1 MANANAVK
9 IRSTKKKANGK
20 PKYPKPS
27 GANLAHN
34 SAVNKATYWLNDGN
48 KIIQSQSYNNTHEVN
63 ADWIKW
69 ENEARERYKNN
80 PNNQRAI
87 KSNAVLLEEGLIIIG
102 TDVNAKE
109 KDIEK
114 IVKDFVAKFEKDNNT
129 KVRHWAYHNHEGHE
143 EDGKE
148 HINRHIHFIFDNVNN
163 NGVMV
168 RRNWKR
174 DYFKQM
180 QTDIFD
186 ISKKYIKN
194 IERAKESEYEEV
206 EIEDRIVK
214 VNTRKQI
221 HHRVFRQMKENE
233 QIEDLSQEKTILK
246 KENTSL
252 KSQNTKSK
260 NEKHK
265 LKEELEALKEE
276 TKQLRADLQ
285 VEKAEKEAYQ
295 QLDYLNKQLQEQL
308 KTGRKSFDEA
318 KREVEDLREKLIKNE
333 EDLKEF
339 EDIKKENEYLK
350 SSIEIK
356 EIDIIDLK
364 NAQTT
369 LNKELQEVNSQCEFL
384 NFNKKELEENLK
396 TALAQKDKFLENLQE
411 IGKEIAKEV
420 PIKEIKE
427 IPEAVKTVLN
437 QNKSLEAQK
446 EVLEEKV
453 SSLEEKIVSSSNMN
467 DSELKKEL
475 QNIINDE
482 IEVKSVKTGV
492 FSTEEAP
499 VIKNSKSFLQKIQD
513 LTVQGTKKIKSE
525 FEALKAKYNDLVN
538 KFKDLQKENLEL
550 KEKVRELTERSSTKQ
565 QNQTHTKDHLEAIVE
580 KFEVNQGEKSDS
592 SLILNKSKELTLRE
606 KFEAHRE
613 VTREQIKEDLKEKKE
628 EKSKS
633 KSRGYGRER

>member
-9 IRSTKKKANGK
+9 IRSTKKKSNGK

-27 GANLAHN
+27 ASNLAHN

-69 ENEARERYKNN
+69 ENEARERYSQNEK
-80 PNNQRAI
+80 NQRAI

-148 HINRHIHFIFDNVNN
+148 HINRHIHFIFDNVDN

-174 DYFKQM
+174 EYFKQL

-233 QIEDLSQEKTILK
+233 QVQELNLKFTDMMKERDTFK
-246 KENTSL
+246 KETSTL
-252 KSQNTKSK
+252 KGQNTK
-260 NEKHK
+260 
-265 LKEELEALKEE
+265 
-276 TKQLRADLQ
+276 
-285 VEKAEKEAYQ
+285 
-295 QLDYLNKQLQEQL
+295 
-308 KTGRKSFDEA
+308 
-318 KREVEDLREKLIKNE
+318 
-333 EDLKEF
+333 
-339 EDIKKENEYLK
+339 
-350 SSIEIK
+350 
-356 EIDIIDLK
+356 LK
-364 NAQTT
+364 NAHTK
-369 LNKELQEVNSQCEFL
+369 LKDELKEVNSQCEVLKFDKKEL
-384 NFNKKELEENLK
+384 EKQLKESSNQLRTLMKEQGGFKREDYAELDQLKKELEEKLK
-396 TALAQKDKFLENLQE
+396 AKDLTLKELNSKFAKLEEKLLKKEDEKDQILEKLELTTKQKDHFESLVTV
-411 IGKEIAKEV
+411 KEI
-420 PIKEIKE
+420 EIIEKDKN
-427 IPEAVKTVLN
+427 INSLIN
-437 QNKSLEAQK
+437 QNKALISSK

-453 SSLEEKIVSSSNMN
+453 IALQQKTTPEPNIVPQKEII
-467 DSELKKEL
+467 DEL
-475 QNIINDE
+475 QNII
-482 IEVKSVKTGV
+482 
-492 FSTEEAP
+492 TEEFIKKDLFESRISKASP
-499 VIKNSKSFLQKIQD
+499 VITVKDSKSFLKRVQELATQGVQSVANTVISLKKEINEWKEKYNSLVEILKTKDQKIAD
-513 LTVQGTKKIKSE
+513 LEDK
-525 FEALKAKYNDLVN
+525 
-538 KFKDLQKENLEL
+538 LQ
-550 KEKVRELTERSSTKQ
+550 TISTKQ
-565 QNQTHTKDHLEAIVE
+565 QNQTQTKNHLKEIVE
-580 KFEVNQGEKSDS
+580 KFEAHKGDKSDS
-592 SLILNKSKELTLRE
+592 SLLQESKEVQE
-606 KFEAHRE
+606 EE
-613 VTREQIKEDLKEKKE
+613 EIKGKIRRD
-628 EKSKS
+628 
-633 KSRGYGRER
+633 R

>member
-148 HINRHIHFIFDNVNN
+148 IINRHVHFIFDNVDN

-174 DYFKQM
+174 DYFKQL

-221 HHRVFRQMKENE
+221 HHRVFRHMKENE
-233 QIEDLSQEKTILK
+233 QVQEL
-246 KENTSL
+246 
-252 KSQNTKSK
+252 
-260 NEKHK
+260 
-265 LKEELEALKEE
+265 
-276 TKQLRADLQ
+276 
-285 VEKAEKEAYQ
+285 
-295 QLDYLNKQLQEQL
+295 
-308 KTGRKSFDEA
+308 
-318 KREVEDLREKLIKNE
+318 
-333 EDLKEF
+333 
-339 EDIKKENEYLK
+339 
-350 SSIEIK
+350 
-356 EIDIIDLK
+356 
-364 NAQTT
+364 
-369 LNKELQEVNSQCEFL
+369 
-384 NFNKKELEENLK
+384 NLK
-396 TALAQKDKFLENLQE
+396 FTD
-411 IGKEIAKEV
+411 
-420 PIKEIKE
+420 
-427 IPEAVKTVLN
+427 
-437 QNKSLEAQK
+437 
-446 EVLEEKV
+446 
-453 SSLEEKIVSSSNMN
+453 
-467 DSELKKEL
+467 
-475 QNIINDE
+475 DE
-482 IEVKSVKTGV
+482 RK
-492 FSTEEAP
+492 
-499 VIKNSKSFLQKIQD
+499 
-513 LTVQGTKKIKSE
+513 
-525 FEALKAKYNDLVN
+525 
-538 KFKDLQKENLEL
+538 
-550 KEKVRELTERSSTKQ
+550 R
-565 QNQTHTKDHLEAIVE
+565 
-580 KFEVNQGEKSDS
+580 
-592 SLILNKSKELTLRE
+592 
-606 KFEAHRE
+606 
-613 VTREQIKEDLKEKKE
+613 
-628 EKSKS
+628 
-633 KSRGYGRER
+633 

>member
-1 MANANAVK
+1 MANANAIK

-102 TDVNAKE
+102 TDVKATE

-148 HINRHIHFIFDNVNN
+148 HINRHVHFIFDNVDN
-163 NGVMV
+163 NGTMV

-174 DYFKQM
+174 DYFKQL

-221 HHRVFRQMKENE
+221 HHRVFRHMKENE
-233 QIEDLSQEKTILK
+233 QVQELNLKFTDMMKERDEAK
-246 KENTSL
+246 KENKSL
-252 KSQNTKSK
+252 KTQVTKTK
-260 NEKHK
+260 NEKAK
-265 LKEELEALKEE
+265 LKEELQALKDES
-276 TKQLRADLQ
+276 KDLRAELQ
-285 VEKAEKEAYQ
+285 LNKAEKEAYQ
-295 QLDYLNKQLQEQL
+295 QLDFLNKDLQEQL
-308 KTGRKSFDEA
+308 KTGRKSFNEA
-318 KREVEDLREKLIKNE
+318 MKELEDLREKLLKKEEDFKEI
-333 EDLKEF
+333 EDLK
-339 EDIKKENEYLK
+339 KEKEHLI
-350 SSIEIK
+350 SIIEVK
-356 EIDIIDLK
+356 EIDILELK

-384 NFNKKELEENLK
+384 NFNKKELEEANK
-396 TALAQKDKFLENLQE
+396 ALQE
-411 IGKEIAKEV
+411 Q
-420 PIKEIKE
+420 
-427 IPEAVKTVLN
+427 KTVL
-437 QNKSLEAQK
+437 EG
-446 EVLEEKV
+446 KV
-453 SSLEEKIVSSSNMN
+453 TTLEEKIVSSSNMN

-525 FEALKAKYNDLVN
+525 FEALKTKYNDLVN
-538 KFKDLQKENLEL
+538 KFNALTKENAEL
-550 KEKVRELTERSSTKQ
+550 KEKVRALESEAPKQ
-565 QNQTHTKDHLEAIVE
+565 QIQTHTKDHLEAIVE
-580 KFEVNQGEKSDS
+580 KFEVSKGDKSDS
-592 SLILNKSKELTLRE
+592 SNILNVKELTSKE
-606 KFEAHRE
+606 QFEAHRE
-613 VTREQIKEDLKEKKE
+613 KLREKEKIKEVPEEKKE

-633 KSRGYGRER
+633 KKRSFGRER

>member
-1 MANANAVK
+1 MANANAIK

-102 TDVNAKE
+102 TDVSAKE

-114 IVKDFVAKFEKDNNT
+114 IIKDFVAKFEKDNNT

-148 HINRHIHFIFDNVNN
+148 IINRHVHFIFDNVDN

-174 DYFKQM
+174 DYFKQL

-221 HHRVFRQMKENE
+221 HHRVFRHMKENE
-233 QIEDLSQEKTILK
+233 QVQELNLKFTDMMKERDEAK
-246 KENTSL
+246 KENKSL
-252 KSQNTKSK
+252 KTQVTKTK
-260 NEKHK
+260 NEKAK
-265 LKEELEALKEE
+265 LKEELQALKDES
-276 TKQLRADLQ
+276 KDLRAELQ
-285 VEKAEKEAYQ
+285 LNKAEKEAYQ
-295 QLDYLNKQLQEQL
+295 QLDFLNKDLQEQL
-308 KTGRKSFDEA
+308 KTGRKSFNEA
-318 KREVEDLREKLIKNE
+318 MKELEDLREKL
-333 EDLKEF
+333 L
-339 EDIKKENEYLK
+339 KKEDEVAELEEVKRENDYLT
-350 SSIEIK
+350 SIVEVK
-356 EIDIIDLK
+356 EIDIL
-364 NAQTT
+364 
-369 LNKELQEVNSQCEFL
+369 ELQNQ
-384 NFNKKELEENLK
+384 NKALE
-396 TALAQKDKFLENLQE
+396 TQ
-411 IGKEIAKEV
+411 
-420 PIKEIKE
+420 
-427 IPEAVKTVLN
+427 KTVLED
-437 QNKSLEAQK
+437 KII
-446 EVLEEKV
+446 VLEEKIN
-453 SSLEEKIVSSSNMN
+453 SSPNMN

-482 IEVKSVKTGV
+482 IEIKNVKTGV

-525 FEALKAKYNDLVN
+525 FEALKTKYNDLVN
-538 KFKDLQKENLEL
+538 KFNALTKENLEL
-550 KEKVRELTERSSTKQ
+550 KEKVRALESEAPKQQKEKSKDQLTE
-565 QNQTHTKDHLEAIVE
+565 LVE
-580 KFEVNQGEKSDS
+580 QFEVSKGDKSDS
-592 SLILNKSKELTLRE
+592 SNLE
-606 KFEAHRE
+606 
-613 VTREQIKEDLKEKKE
+613 EKKE
-628 EKSKS
+628 VETEEEITPKT
-633 KSRGYGRER
+633 SRKRRSR

>member
-69 ENEARERYKNN
+69 ENEARERYLQNEK
-80 PNNQRAI
+80 NQRAI

-148 HINRHIHFIFDNVNN
+148 HINRHVHFIFDNVDN
-163 NGVMV
+163 NGTMV

-174 DYFKQM
+174 DYFRQM

-214 VNTRKQI
+214 VNTKKQI

-233 QIEDLSQEKTILK
+233 QIEDLSQEKTTLK
-246 KENTSL
+246 KEITSL

-308 KTGRKSFDEA
+308 KTGRKSFEEA
-318 KREVEDLREKLIKNE
+318 KREVEDLREKLIKKE
-333 EDLKEF
+333 EDFKEI
-339 EDIKKENEYLK
+339 EDLKKENEHLK
-350 SSIEIK
+350 SVIEVK
-356 EIDIIDLK
+356 EIDILELK

-384 NFNKKELEENLK
+384 NFNKKELEENFK
-396 TALAQKDKFLENLQE
+396 TTLAQKDKFLENLQE

-437 QNKSLEAQK
+437 QNKSLQEQK
-446 EVLEEKV
+446 TVLNDKLVELEK
-453 SSLEEKIVSSSNMN
+453 KINSSSNM
-467 DSELKKEL
+467 SHPQPPISIQKEFELIKKEEL
-475 QNIINDE
+475 EEKE
-482 IEVKSVKTGV
+482 IKTGL
-492 FSTEEAP
+492 FGTE
-499 VIKNSKSFLQKIQD
+499 
-513 LTVQGTKKIKSE
+513 KIKV
-525 FEALKAKYNDLVN
+525 LKPDGNILQRTWNIVASKYEDLKTKYNDLVN
-538 KFKDLQKENLEL
+538 KFNALTKENLEL
-550 KEKVRELTERSSTKQ
+550 KAKVQELTERSSTKQ

-633 KSRGYGRER
+633 KSRGYGKER

>member
-1 MANANAVK
+1 MANANAIK

-69 ENEARERYKNN
+69 ENEARERYLQNEK
-80 PNNQRAI
+80 NQRAI

-148 HINRHIHFIFDNVNN
+148 HINRHVHFIFDNVDN
-163 NGVMV
+163 NGTMV

-233 QIEDLSQEKTILK
+233 QVQELNLKFTDMMKERDTFK
-246 KENTSL
+246 KETSSL
-252 KSQNTKSK
+252 KGQNTKLK
-260 NEKHK
+260 NTQNK
-265 LKEELEALKEE
+265 LK
-276 TKQLRADLQ
+276 
-285 VEKAEKEAYQ
+285 
-295 QLDYLNKQLQEQL
+295 
-308 KTGRKSFDEA
+308 DE
-318 KREVEDLREKLIKNE
+318 I
-333 EDLKEF
+333 
-339 EDIKKENEYLK
+339 
-350 SSIEIK
+350 
-356 EIDIIDLK
+356 
-364 NAQTT
+364 
-369 LNKELQEVNSQCEFL
+369 QEVNSQCESLKFD
-384 NFNKKELEENLK
+384 KKELEKQLKELNNLFRADLKESGATREQYAELEALVKELKEELKNK
-396 TALAQKDKFLENLQE
+396 TLTVESMNTKFAELEKKLLKE
-411 IGKEIAKEV
+411 KEHLISLIEVKEID
-420 PIKEIKE
+420 I
-427 IPEAVKTVLN
+427 LNLNN
-437 QNKSLEAQK
+437 QNKALISQK
-446 EVLEEKV
+446 QVLEEKV
-453 SSLEEKIVSSSNMN
+453 TTLEQKEAPEPNIVGQKEINDELQKIIQEEFIKKDLFESRISKASPVITVK
-467 DSELKKEL
+467 DSRSFLKRVQELATQGVQSVANTVNSLKKE
-475 QNIINDE
+475 INEWREKYNSLVE
-482 IEVKSVKTGV
+482 ILKSKD
-492 FSTEEAP
+492 
-499 VIKNSKSFLQKIQD
+499 QKIAD
-513 LTVQGTKKIKSE
+513 LEDKLRTISSKQ
-525 FEALKAKYNDLVN
+525 
-538 KFKDLQKENLEL
+538 QKEESKDQLDEL
-550 KEKVRELTERSSTKQ
+550 
-565 QNQTHTKDHLEAIVE
+565 VE
-580 KFEVNQGEKSDS
+580 QFDAHKGDESDS
-592 SLILNKSKELTLRE
+592 SILLNKKEVQEEEEEETTP
-606 KFEAHRE
+606 KTA
-613 VTREQIKEDLKEKKE
+613 KKRR
-628 EKSKS
+628 
-633 KSRGYGRER
+633 SR

>member
-102 TDVNAKE
+102 TDVNVKE

-148 HINRHIHFIFDNVNN
+148 HINRHVHFIFDNVNN
-163 NGVMV
+163 DGVMV

-221 HHRVFRQMKENE
+221 HHRVFRQMKGNE
-233 QIEDLSQEKTILK
+233 QIENLNLKFTDMMKERDETK
-246 KENTSL
+246 KENSTL
-252 KSQNTKSK
+252 KGQNTKLK
-260 NEKHK
+260 NEKGK
-265 LKEELEALKEE
+265 LKEELQALKDES
-276 TKQLRADLQ
+276 KDLRAELQ
-285 VEKAEKEAYQ
+285 LNKAEREAYQ
-295 QLDYLNKQLQEQL
+295 QLDYLNKDLQEQL
-308 KTGRKSFDEA
+308 KTGRSK
-318 KREVEDLREKLIKNE
+318 KRE
-333 EDLKEF
+333 
-339 EDIKKENEYLK
+339 
-350 SSIEIK
+350 
-356 EIDIIDLK
+356 
-364 NAQTT
+364 
-369 LNKELQEVNSQCEFL
+369 
-384 NFNKKELEENLK
+384 
-396 TALAQKDKFLENLQE
+396 
-411 IGKEIAKEV
+411 
-420 PIKEIKE
+420 
-427 IPEAVKTVLN
+427 
-437 QNKSLEAQK
+437 
-446 EVLEEKV
+446 
-453 SSLEEKIVSSSNMN
+453 
-467 DSELKKEL
+467 
-475 QNIINDE
+475 
-482 IEVKSVKTGV
+482 
-492 FSTEEAP
+492 
-499 VIKNSKSFLQKIQD
+499 
-513 LTVQGTKKIKSE
+513 
-525 FEALKAKYNDLVN
+525 
-538 KFKDLQKENLEL
+538 
-550 KEKVRELTERSSTKQ
+550 
-565 QNQTHTKDHLEAIVE
+565 
-580 KFEVNQGEKSDS
+580 
-592 SLILNKSKELTLRE
+592 
-606 KFEAHRE
+606 
-613 VTREQIKEDLKEKKE
+613 
-628 EKSKS
+628 
-633 KSRGYGRER
+633 

>member
-69 ENEARERYKNN
+69 ENEARERYLQNEK
-80 PNNQRAI
+80 NQRAI

-102 TDVNAKE
+102 TDVNVKE

-148 HINRHIHFIFDNVNN
+148 HINRHVHFIFDNVNN
-163 NGVMV
+163 DGVMV

-221 HHRVFRQMKENE
+221 HHRVFRQMKGNE
-233 QIEDLSQEKTILK
+233 QIENLNLKFTDMMKERDETK
-246 KENTSL
+246 KENSTL
-252 KSQNTKSK
+252 KGQNTKLK
-260 NEKHK
+260 NEKGK
-265 LKEELEALKEE
+265 LKEELQALKDES
-276 TKQLRADLQ
+276 KDLRAELQ
-285 VEKAEKEAYQ
+285 LNKAEREAYQ
-295 QLDYLNKQLQEQL
+295 QLDYLNKDLQEQL
-308 KTGRKSFDEA
+308 KTGRKSFNEA
-318 KREVEDLREKLIKNE
+318 MKELEVLREKLLKKEDEVAELE
-333 EDLKEF
+333 EV
-339 EDIKKENEYLK
+339 KKENEYLK

-356 EIDIIDLK
+356 EIDIIELK

-369 LNKELQEVNSQCEFL
+369 LKDELKEVISQCEVL
-384 NFNKKELEENLK
+384 NFDKKELKEANKALQEQKIVLEGKVTTLEQKTASEPNIVPQKEIIDEIQKIISEEFTKKEILESRMGKATPAIIVKDSDSFLKRFKNIASQGIQSVANSVNSLKKEINEWKEKYNSLLEVLNLK
-396 TALAQKDKFLENLQE
+396 D
-411 IGKEIAKEV
+411 KEIA
-420 PIKEIKE
+420 
-427 IPEAVKTVLN
+427 N
-437 QNKSLEAQK
+437 
-446 EVLEEKV
+446 
-453 SSLEEKIVSSSNMN
+453 
-467 DSELKKEL
+467 
-475 QNIINDE
+475 
-482 IEVKSVKTGV
+482 
-492 FSTEEAP
+492 
-499 VIKNSKSFLQKIQD
+499 
-513 LTVQGTKKIKSE
+513 
-525 FEALKAKYNDLVN
+525 
-538 KFKDLQKENLEL
+538 L
-550 KEKVRELTERSSTKQ
+550 KEKVRELSTKQ
-565 QNQTHTKDHLEAIVE
+565 QEKRNEKALEKLVE
-580 KFEVNQGEKSDS
+580 NMEAKTESKSES
-592 SLILNKSKELTLRE
+592 SLLN
-606 KFEAHRE
+606 
-613 VTREQIKEDLKEKKE
+613 EKKINWLR
-628 EKSKS
+628 KV
-633 KSRGYGRER
+633 

>member
-69 ENEARERYKNN
+69 ENEARERYLQNEK
-80 PNNQRAI
+80 NQRAI

-148 HINRHIHFIFDNVNN
+148 HINRHVHFIFDNVNN
-163 NGVMV
+163 DGVMV

-174 DYFKQM
+174 DYFKQL
-180 QTDIFD
+180 QTDIFN
-186 ISKKYIKN
+186 ISKKYIKD

-206 EIEDRIVK
+206 QIEDRIVK

-221 HHRVFRQMKENE
+221 HHRVFRHMKENE
-233 QIEDLSQEKTILK
+233 QVQELNLKFTDMMKERDEAK
-246 KENTSL
+246 KENKSL
-252 KSQNTKSK
+252 KTQVTKTK
-260 NEKHK
+260 NEKAK
-265 LKEELEALKEE
+265 LKELNKKLEEDIKKLNAELRESLKELGALRPQYAQLEQLNKDLKEELKNELLNHEKVLKSYQDLEKKLREELTKKDEKIDTLENENKDLKSELEALKY
-276 TKQLRADLQ
+276 QL
-285 VEKAEKEAYQ
+285 
-295 QLDYLNKQLQEQL
+295 
-308 KTGRKSFDEA
+308 
-318 KREVEDLREKLIKNE
+318 
-333 EDLKEF
+333 DLKEKRSQSYF
-339 EDIKKENEYLK
+339 GLNQ
-350 SSIEIK
+350 
-356 EIDIIDLK
+356 DLK
-364 NAQTT
+364 NEIIA
-369 LNKELQEVNSQCEFL
+369 LKSQI
-384 NFNKKELEENLK
+384 NDLEE
-396 TALAQKDKFLENLQE
+396 
-411 IGKEIAKEV
+411 
-420 PIKEIKE
+420 
-427 IPEAVKTVLN
+427 
-437 QNKSLEAQK
+437 QK
-446 EVLEEKV
+446 EDLEEKV
-453 SSLEEKIVSSSNMN
+453 ASRANMN

-525 FEALKAKYNDLVN
+525 FEALKAKYNDLVKKFNEVTKEKDSLANEN
-538 KFKDLQKENLEL
+538 KSLKAELEEL
-550 KEKVRELTERSSTKQ
+550 KERSSSKQ
-565 QNQTHTKDHLEAIVE
+565 QKKTITTPDDLVKQMEAGMEIE
-580 KFEVNQGEKSDS
+580 SDS
-592 SLILNKSKELTLRE
+592 STFIN
-606 KFEAHRE
+606 
-613 VTREQIKEDLKEKKE
+613 KKE
-628 EKSKS
+628 VETEEEITPKT
-633 KSRGYGRER
+633 SRKRRSR

>member
-1 MANANAVK
+1 MANANAIK

-69 ENEARERYKNN
+69 ENEARERYLQNEK
-80 PNNQRAI
+80 NQRAI

-148 HINRHIHFIFDNVNN
+148 HINRHVHFIFDNVDN
-163 NGVMV
+163 NGTMV

-233 QIEDLSQEKTILK
+233 QVQELNLKFTDMMKERDTFK
-246 KENTSL
+246 KETSSL
-252 KSQNTKSK
+252 KGQNTKLK
-260 NEKHK
+260 NTQNK
-265 LKEELEALKEE
+265 LK
-276 TKQLRADLQ
+276 
-285 VEKAEKEAYQ
+285 
-295 QLDYLNKQLQEQL
+295 
-308 KTGRKSFDEA
+308 DE
-318 KREVEDLREKLIKNE
+318 I
-333 EDLKEF
+333 
-339 EDIKKENEYLK
+339 
-350 SSIEIK
+350 
-356 EIDIIDLK
+356 
-364 NAQTT
+364 
-369 LNKELQEVNSQCEFL
+369 QEVNSQCESLKFD
-384 NFNKKELEENLK
+384 KKELEKQLKELNNLFRADLKESGATREQYAELEALVKELKEELKNK
-396 TALAQKDKFLENLQE
+396 TLTVESMNTKFAELEKKLLKE
-411 IGKEIAKEV
+411 KEHLISLIEVKEID
-420 PIKEIKE
+420 I
-427 IPEAVKTVLN
+427 LNLNN
-437 QNKSLEAQK
+437 QNKALISQK
-446 EVLEEKV
+446 QVLEEKV
-453 SSLEEKIVSSSNMN
+453 TTLEQKEAPEPNIVGQKEINDELQKIIQEEFIKKDLFESRISKASPVITVK
-467 DSELKKEL
+467 DSRSFLKRVQELATQGVQSVANTVNSLKKE
-475 QNIINDE
+475 INEWREKYNSLVE
-482 IEVKSVKTGV
+482 ILKSKD
-492 FSTEEAP
+492 
-499 VIKNSKSFLQKIQD
+499 QKIAD
-513 LTVQGTKKIKSE
+513 LEDKLRTISSKQ
-525 FEALKAKYNDLVN
+525 
-538 KFKDLQKENLEL
+538 QKEESKDQLDEL
-550 KEKVRELTERSSTKQ
+550 
-565 QNQTHTKDHLEAIVE
+565 VE
-580 KFEVNQGEKSDS
+580 QFDAHKGDESDS
-592 SLILNKSKELTLRE
+592 SILLNKKEVQEEEEEEEITP
-606 KFEAHRE
+606 KTA
-613 VTREQIKEDLKEKKE
+613 KKRR
-628 EKSKS
+628 
-633 KSRGYGRER
+633 SR

>member
-69 ENEARERYKNN
+69 ENEARERYLQNEK
-80 PNNQRAI
+80 NQRAI

-102 TDVNAKE
+102 TDVNVKE

-148 HINRHIHFIFDNVNN
+148 HINRHVHFIFDNVNN
-163 NGVMV
+163 DGVMV

-221 HHRVFRQMKENE
+221 HHRVFRQMKGNE
-233 QIEDLSQEKTILK
+233 QIENLNLKFTDMMKERDETK
-246 KENTSL
+246 KENSTL
-252 KSQNTKSK
+252 KGQNTKLK
-260 NEKHK
+260 NEKGK
-265 LKEELEALKEE
+265 LKEELQALKDES
-276 TKQLRADLQ
+276 KDLRAELQ
-285 VEKAEKEAYQ
+285 LNKAEREAYQ
-295 QLDYLNKQLQEQL
+295 QLDYLNKDLQEQL
-308 KTGRKSFDEA
+308 KTGRKSFNEA
-318 KREVEDLREKLIKNE
+318 MKELEVLREKLLKKEDEVAELE
-333 EDLKEF
+333 EV
-339 EDIKKENEYLK
+339 KKENEYLK

-356 EIDIIDLK
+356 EIDILELK

-369 LNKELQEVNSQCEFL
+369 LKDELQEVNSQCEFL
-384 NFNKKELEENLK
+384 NFNKKELEEKLK
-396 TALAQKDKFLENLQE
+396 VANSQKDKYLDNLKE
-411 IGKEIAKEV
+411 IGKDVATIIQ
-420 PIKEIKE
+420 IKELKE
-427 IPEAVKTVLN
+427 IPNAVKTVLE
-437 QNKSLEAQK
+437 QNKSLQEQK
-446 EVLEEKV
+446 TVLNDKLVE
-453 SSLEEKIVSSSNMN
+453 LEEKINSSSNMSHPQPPT
-467 DSELKKEL
+467 DIQKEFELIKKE
-475 QNIINDE
+475 E
-482 IEVKSVKTGV
+482 FEEKEVKTGL
-492 FSTEEAP
+492 FATEKAK
-499 VIKNSKSFLQKIQD
+499 VLKSENNFLQRTWNIIADKYHD
-513 LTVQGTKKIKSE
+513 
-525 FEALKAKYNDLVN
+525 LKAKYDDLVN
-538 KFKDLQKENLEL
+538 KFNALTKENETL

-565 QNQTHTKDHLEAIVE
+565 QKKTITTPDDLIEQMEASTGIEEAKASTIQNEKKLSTRE
-580 KFEVNQGEKSDS
+580 KFEV
-592 SLILNKSKELTLRE
+592 
-606 KFEAHRE
+606 H
-613 VTREQIKEDLKEKKE
+613 REQIREAQAKVRE
-628 EKSKS
+628 EKSNS
-633 KSRGYGRER
+633 KKRSFGKER